1 LQTGGCLMKNKAV
14 IILCVCAIGIL
25 IIALIPKNVDKITNA
40 VVNTENGDVAF
51 CYLDFSQNIA
61 MIRVVSFD
69 KDGKELFSKNFF
81 SDGGSYCSMIFYE
94 NVLCLYISRT
104 EKAYFLD
111 RNGDSAKCNA
121 EILDIKNSY
130 AFEGWEKSFG
140 KWSFPNGEYTY
151 IYESPT
157 LFKHSAKL
165 TITKGEDE
173 TTVYTSP

>member
-1 LQTGGCLMKNKAV
+1 MDFYEEKTV
-14 IILCVCAIGIL
+14 IILCICALGIL

-40 VVNTENGDVAF
+40 AVNTENGDVAF
-51 CYLDFSQNIA
+51 CYLDFSQKIA

-81 SDGGSYCSMIFYE
+81 SNGGAYCSMIFYE
-94 NVLCLYISRT
+94 NVLCLYVSRT
-104 EKAYFLD
+104 EKVYFLD
-111 RNGDSAKCNA
+111 RNGDFAKCNV
-121 EILDIKNSY
+121 ELSDIKNSY
-130 AFEGWEKSFG
+130 AFDGWKNSFG
-140 KWSFPNGEYTY
+140 KMSFSNGDYTY
-151 IYESPT
+151 IYESPS